1 MLEIQKARIY
11 ERSRL
16 RAKGASQDEIEKA
29 LGLSF
34 KPAFENGKRR
44 AREAPESG
52 SEMPMSQ
59 FAFRRQG

>member
-34 KPAFENGKRR
+34 KACL
-44 AREAPESG
+44 
-52 SEMPMSQ
+52 
-59 FAFRRQG
+59 